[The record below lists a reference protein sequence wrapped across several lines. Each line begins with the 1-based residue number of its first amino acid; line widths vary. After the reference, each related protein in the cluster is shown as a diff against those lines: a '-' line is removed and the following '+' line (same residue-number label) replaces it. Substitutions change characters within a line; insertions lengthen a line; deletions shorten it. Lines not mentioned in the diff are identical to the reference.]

1 MEILNL
7 SLPATNRFA
16 SGYLQQESEIM
27 SFFDYGYGNHAQ
39 DLDRIVELQNRAFP
53 RDVLADH
60 IEKFMKP
67 FPTSAKVVESL
78 TKFKQPQSTVVIGGQ
93 QAGILTGPLYSIHK
107 VISIIKLA
115 EEKERQLNIPV
126 VPIFWIAGEDHDY
139 HEVNHLF
146 VPFEQKLVK
155 KVYPEKMLQK
165 KMVSDIELDSEK
177 CFNWAKEVIEMLGEA
192 EYTQEVQTFIQKA
205 VNNSRNY
212 VDFFAF
218 IIMELFK
225 EKGLLI
231 VDSGNADLRKIEKDI
246 FLRQIEKHNEISY
259 ALHNQ
264 QREISKHGFPLT
276 IDASL
281 QSANLFYYEEKF
293 NERLLLEY
301 HVESKLFV
309 SKNKAVTFTFD
320 ELFQMANEFPERIS
334 NNVVTRPL
342 MQESLFPTL
351 AFIAG
356 PGEIAYWA
364 ELKQVFEIFE
374 MKMPP
379 IVPRLNLT
387 FVERAVDSDIV
398 DLNLTIEEVLR
409 NGTASAVETF
419 FTSVKDAELAEQ
431 FVQMKDQVSQQYKII
446 EAKLANLDRG
456 LLPLLAKNEMKLL
469 EQIDFMQ
476 TRIDNS
482 IQHRHANTFQ
492 KFNRIEN
499 SLRPNGAPQERIWN
513 VFYFLNKYGF
523 TMIDDLLSLPFEFDG
538 LHKVV
543 KL

>member
-16 SGYLQQESEIM
+16 SGYLQQDPTIM
-27 SFFDYGYGNHAQ
+27 SFFDYGYGDHAQ
-39 DLDRIVELQNRAFP
+39 DVDRLIEIQNRAFP
-53 RDVLADH
+53 RELLADH
-60 IEKFMKP
+60 IEKFMTP
-67 FPTSAKVVESL
+67 YPTSAKVVESL
-78 TKFKQPQSTVVIGGQ
+78 AKFKEPHSTVVIGGQ

-139 HEVNHLF
+139 HEVNHLY
-146 VPFEQKLVK
+146 VPHEQKLVK

-165 KMVSDIELDSEK
+165 KMVSNIDIDNEK
-177 CFNWAKEVIEMLGEA
+177 CLNWAKEVLEILGEA
-192 EYTQEVQTFIQKA
+192 EYSQEIQTFLNVA
-205 VNNSRNY
+205 VNHSRNY
-212 VDFFAF
+212 VDFFAY

-246 FLRQIEKHNEISY
+246 FLRQIEKHEEISR
-259 ALHNQ
+259 ALHKQ
-264 QREISKHGFPLT
+264 QTEISQHGFPLT
-276 IDASL
+276 IDSSL
-281 QSANLFYYEEKF
+281 HSANLFYYEEKY

-301 HVESKLFV
+301 QVESQLFV
-309 SKNKAVTFTFD
+309 GKNNSVSFTLD
-320 ELFQMANEFPERIS
+320 ELYQTANDFPERIS

-342 MQESLFPTL
+342 MQELLFPTL

-364 ELKQVFEIFE
+364 ELKKVFEIFE

-387 FVERAVDSDIV
+387 FVERAVESDIY

-409 NGTASAVETF
+409 NGTASAVDNF
-419 FTSVKDAELAEQ
+419 FASVKDAELEEQ
-431 FVQMKDQVSQQYKII
+431 FIQMKRQVSEQYKII
-446 EAKLANLDRG
+446 EGKLTNLDRG
-456 LLPLLAKNEMKLL
+456 LLPLLAKNETKLL
-469 EQIDFMQ
+469 EQIDFMKNKIEASVEQ
-476 TRIDNS
+476 
-482 IQHRHANTFQ
+482 RHANTFQ

-513 VFYFLNKYGF
+513 VFYFLNKYGL
-523 TMIDDLLSLPFEFDG
+523 TMINDLLNLTFEFDG
-538 LHKVV
+538 MHKVV

>member
-16 SGYLQQESEIM
+16 SGYLQQEPEIM
-27 SFFDYGYGNHAQ
+27 SFFDYGYGNHSQ
-39 DLDRIVELQNRAFP
+39 DLDRLVELQNRTFP
-53 RDVLADH
+53 REILADH

-67 FPTSAKVVESL
+67 FPTSAKVLESL
-78 TKFKQPQSTVVIGGQ
+78 AKFKQPQSTVVIGGQ
-93 QAGILTGPLYSIHK
+93 QAGILSGPLYSIHK

-126 VPIFWIAGEDHDY
+126 IPIFWIAGEDHDY

-146 VPFEQKLVK
+146 VPYEQKLVK
-155 KVYPEKMLQK
+155 KVYPEKILQK
-165 KMVSDIELDSEK
+165 KMVSDIELDRDK
-177 CFNWAKEVIEMLGEA
+177 CISWVKEVIEILGEA
-192 EYTQEVQTFIQKA
+192 EYTQEIQTFIQKA
-205 VNNSRNY
+205 VNHSRNY

-246 FLRQIEKHNEISY
+246 FLRQVEKHNEISI

-264 QREISKHGFPLT
+264 QNEISHHGFPLT

-281 QSANLFYYEEKF
+281 HSANLFYYEEKY

-301 HVESKLFV
+301 DAERQLFV
-309 SKNKAVTFTFD
+309 SKNKSVSFTFD
-320 ELFQMANEFPERIS
+320 ELYQLANEFPERIS

-364 ELKQVFEIFE
+364 ELKKVFEIFE

-379 IVPRLNLT
+379 IVPRLNIT
-387 FVERAVDSDIV
+387 FIERAVESDIY
-398 DLNLTIEEVLR
+398 DLKLTIEEVLR
-409 NGTASAVETF
+409 NGTTSAVANF
-419 FTSVKDAELAEQ
+419 FASVKDAELEEQ
-431 FVQMKDQVSQQYKII
+431 FIQMKEQVSQQYKII
-446 EAKLANLDRG
+446 EGKLTNLDSG
-456 LLPLLAKNEMKLL
+456 LLPLLAKNEIKLL

-476 TRIDNS
+476 NRIENS
-482 IQHRHANTFQ
+482 IQQRHSNTFQ

-523 TMIDDLLSLPFEFDG
+523 TMVDDLLDLPFEFDG

>member
-16 SGYLQQESEIM
+16 SGYLQQDPEIM
-27 SFFDYGYGNHAQ
+27 SFFDYGYGDLAE

-53 RDVLADH
+53 REVLAHH
-60 IEKFMKP
+60 IEEFMKP
-67 FPTSAKVVESL
+67 YPTSAKVVESL
-78 TKFKQPQSTVVIGGQ
+78 AKFKQQNSTVVIGGQ

-155 KVYPEKMLQK
+155 KVYPEKMHQK
-165 KMVSDIELDSEK
+165 KMVSDIEIDKQK
-177 CFNWAKEVIEMLGEA
+177 CFNWAKEVIEHLGEA
-192 EYTQEVQTFIQKA
+192 EYTQEIQNFLNEA
-205 VNNSRNY
+205 VNHSRNY
-212 VDFFAF
+212 VDFFAY

-225 EKGLLI
+225 DKGLLV
-231 VDSGNADLRKIEKDI
+231 VDSGNAGLRKIEKDI
-246 FLRQIEKHNEISY
+246 FLRQVEKHNEISN
-259 ALHNQ
+259 ALHTQ
-264 QREISKHGFPLT
+264 QKELLKHGFSLT
-276 IDASL
+276 IDSAL
-281 QSANLFYYEEKF
+281 HSANLFYYEEKY

-301 HVESKLFV
+301 QVESQLFV
-309 SKNKAVTFTFD
+309 GKNKTVSFTFD
-320 ELFQMANEFPERIS
+320 ELYHIAKDFPERIS

-342 MQESLFPTL
+342 MQELLFPTL

-364 ELKQVFEIFE
+364 ELKKVFEIFE
-374 MKMPP
+374 LKMPP

-387 FVERAVDSDIV
+387 FIERAVESDIA

-409 NGTASAVETF
+409 NGTTSAVDDF
-419 FTSVKDAELAEQ
+419 FASVKDAELEEQ
-431 FVQMKDQVSQQYKII
+431 FIQMKEQVSQQYKII
-446 EAKLANLDRG
+446 EGKLANLDRG
-456 LLPLLAKNEMKLL
+456 LLPLLAKNETKLL
-469 EQIDFMQ
+469 EQIDFMKKK
-476 TRIDNS
+476 IEGS
-482 IQHRHANTFQ
+482 IQQRHEITFQ

-499 SLRPNGAPQERIWN
+499 SLRPNGALQERVWN

-523 TMIDDLLSLPFEFDG
+523 TMIDDLLNLPFEFDG

-543 KL
+543 KI

>member
-16 SGYLQQESEIM
+16 SGYLLQEPEIM
-27 SFFDYGYGNHAQ
+27 SFFDYRYGDHTH
-39 DLDRIVELQNRAFP
+39 DLNRLVELQNRVFP
-53 RDVLADH
+53 REELANH
-60 IEKFMKP
+60 IEEFMKP
-67 FPTSAKVVESL
+67 YPTSAKVVESL
-78 TKFKQPQSTVVIGGQ
+78 EKFKQPHSTVVIGGQ

-165 KMVSDIELDSEK
+165 KMVSDIELDREK
-177 CFNWAKEVIEMLGEA
+177 CFSWAKEVIETLGEA
-192 EYTQEVQTFIQKA
+192 EYTQEIQTFLNEAIYH
-205 VNNSRNY
+205 SRNY

-218 IIMELFK
+218 IVMELFK

-231 VDSGNADLRKIEKDI
+231 VDSGNPDLRKIEKDI
-246 FLRQIEKHNEISY
+246 FLRQIENHIEISN

-264 QREISKHGFPLT
+264 QKVISQHGFPLT
-276 IDASL
+276 IDSSL
-281 QSANLFYYEEKF
+281 YSANLFYYEEKY
-293 NERLLLEY
+293 NERQLLEY
-301 HVESKLFV
+301 QSESQLFV
-309 SKNKAVTFTFD
+309 GKNKAVSFTFD
-320 ELFQMANEFPERIS
+320 ELYQMANNFPERIS

-364 ELKQVFEIFE
+364 ELKKVFEIFE

-387 FVERAVDSDIV
+387 FIERAVESDIH
-398 DLNLTIEEVLR
+398 DLDLTIEEVLR
-409 NGTASAVETF
+409 NGTASAVTNF
-419 FTSVKDAELAEQ
+419 FASVKDAELEEQ
-431 FVQMKDQVSQQYKII
+431 FIQMKVQVSEQYKII
-446 EAKLANLDRG
+446 EEKLSKLDRG
-456 LLPLLAKNEMKLL
+456 LLPLLAKNETKLL

-476 TRIDNS
+476 NRIDNS
-482 IQHRHANTFQ
+482 IQQRHAITFQ

-499 SLRPNGAPQERIWN
+499 SLRPNGSPQERIWN

-523 TMIDDLLSLPFEFDG
+523 TMIDDVLDLPFEFDG
-538 LHKVV
+538 LHKVI

>member
-16 SGYLQQESEIM
+16 SGYLQQDPEIM
-27 SFFDYGYGNHAQ
+27 SFFDYRYGDYSQ
-39 DLDRIVELQNRAFP
+39 DLDRLVELQNRAFP
-53 RDVLADH
+53 RDILADH

-67 FPTSAKVVESL
+67 YPTSAKVVESFA
-78 TKFKQPQSTVVIGGQ
+78 KFKQPQSAVVIGGQ

-126 VPIFWIAGEDHDY
+126 IPIFWIAGEDHDY

-146 VPFEQKLVK
+146 VPFEQKLIK
-155 KVYPEKMLQK
+155 KVYPEKTLQK
-165 KMVSDIELDSEK
+165 KMVSDIEIDKEK
-177 CFNWAKEVIEMLGEA
+177 CLNWAKEVIEHLGEA
-192 EYTQEVQTFIQKA
+192 EYTQEIQTFLNEA
-205 VNNSRNY
+205 VNHSRNF

-231 VDSGNADLRKIEKDI
+231 VDSGNADLRKIEKEI
-246 FLRQIEKHNEISY
+246 FLRQIEKHNEISS
-259 ALHNQ
+259 ALYNQ
-264 QREISKHGFPLT
+264 QKEISQHGFPLT
-276 IDASL
+276 IDSSL
-281 QSANLFYYEEKF
+281 HSANLFYYEDKY
-293 NERLLLEY
+293 NERVLLEY
-301 HVESKLFV
+301 QVESQMFV
-309 SKNKAVTFTFD
+309 GKNKSVTFTFD
-320 ELFQMANEFPERIS
+320 ELYKIANEFPERIS

-342 MQESLFPTL
+342 MQELLFPTL

-364 ELKQVFEIFE
+364 ELKKVFEIFE
-374 MKMPP
+374 IKMPP

-387 FVERAVDSDIV
+387 FIERAVESDIS

-409 NGTASAVETF
+409 NGTASAVDDF
-419 FTSVKDAELAEQ
+419 FASVKDAELEEQ
-431 FVQMKDQVSQQYKII
+431 FIQMKQQVSEQYKII
-446 EAKLANLDRG
+446 EEKLSNLDRG
-456 LLPLLAKNEMKLL
+456 LLPLLAKNETKLL
-469 EQIDFMQ
+469 EQIDFMKS
-476 TRIDNS
+476 RIESS
-482 IQHRHANTFQ
+482 IQQRHANTFQ

-523 TMIDDLLSLPFEFDG
+523 SLIDDLLNLPFEFDG
-538 LHKVV
+538 LHKVI